1 MAPMEDNLN
10 RTLAN
15 LRKQAIKTKVANEDN
30 LVADKG
36 PRIFSELSNK
46 SMWHKP
52 MALYSLR
59 LLKMETMSKMHF
71 SLTMVRQQL
80 WQARNHLTQWQL
92 IRTLVSK
99 ACLSTYHRIRTL
111 FVLKAAKAATIMP
124 TQTQTIPT
132 TSHLHKM
139 LVQQHFH
146 QSLQQPINKTN
157 SHIKAACLPKHQ
169 VKQHKPFLIKLN
181 QLENLEPIA
190 K

>member
-1 MAPMEDNLN
+1 MEDNLN

-15 LRKQAIKTKVANEDN
+15 LRKQAIRTKVANEDN

-36 PRIFSELSNK
+36 PRIFLELSNK
-46 SMWHKP
+46 LMWHKP

-80 WQARNHLTQWQL
+80 WQAQNLTQWQL

-99 ACLSTYHRIRTL
+99 ACLSIYHQIQTL
-111 FVLKAAKAATIMP
+111 YVLKVAKAATIMP

-132 TSHLHKM
+132 ISHLHKT

-146 QSLQQPINKTN
+146 QSVQLPINRTN
-157 SHIKAACLPKHQ
+157 SHIKATCLPKHQ
-169 VKQHKPFLIKLN
+169 VKQHKLFLIKLN
-181 QLENLEPIA
+181 Q
-190 K
+190 